1 MTSIIDQNYLNL
13 HFVVRSTAI
22 HWALS
27 LLVKGQSVNVTL
39 RPLVQRQHTRMFAV
53 AGSFDNVD
61 KGLWAVESLNMGSGP
76 GK

>member
-1 MTSIIDQNYLNL
+1 MISIIDQNYFNL

-39 RPLVQRQHTRMFAV
+39 RPLVQRQHTRMFAGV
-53 AGSFDNVD
+53 GLFDNVD
-61 KGLWAVESLNMGSGP
+61 NGLWVVGSLSMGNGL